1 MGERAVLYEAA
12 DRIGMITLNRPDH
25 RNAMTPELLDAFS
38 EAIGEARNDQEI
50 RCLVITGKG
59 RCFSAGADLR
69 SSMQR
74 SDLGK
79 PSRDASFAMYEPFLQ
94 VLDVEV
100 PVIAA
105 MNGHT
110 VGGGFGLTLLADIRV
125 ANVDAKYG
133 VNFARLGI
141 HSGLGISYLLP
152 RLVGAANASELL
164 FTGKLIR
171 GDEALRIGL
180 VTHAE
185 EADEVLPT
193 AMGLA
198 HAIAGSAPMAVQQM
212 KASIRRGL
220 RWEIREAALEEAELQ
235 AESLATDDAKEGVS
249 AILREAGTRVHRD
262 INPCWQPRNYRYRS
276 TPYPNGCGALPIP
289 MDPAPARMMAARGMI
304 PVKGGDL
311 VLLLVQLTADA
322 DSGVSSSA
330 GDTLKGLPE
339 TVLLPACEHGAP
351 SSRLS

>member
-1 MGERAVLYEAA
+1 MGERAVLYGAS
-12 DRIGMITLNRPDH
+12 DRVGVITLNRPDQ

-38 EAIGEARNDQEI
+38 EAMGEARRDEGI

-59 RCFSAGADLR
+59 HCFSAGADLR
-69 SSMQR
+69 SSLQR
-74 SDLGK
+74 SDLGE
-79 PSRDASFAMYEPFLQ
+79 PSRDTSFAMYEPFLQ
-94 VLDVEV
+94 VLDLEV

-152 RLVGAANASELL
+152 RLAGVAYASELL

-171 GDEALRIGL
+171 GSEALRIGL

-185 EADEVLPT
+185 EADQVLPT
-193 AMGLA
+193 AMELA
-198 HAIAGSAPMAVQQM
+198 RAIAASAPMAVQQM

-220 RWEIREAALEEAELQ
+220 RWEIREAALEEAGLQ
-235 AESLATDDAKEGVS
+235 AASLTTEDAKEGVS
-249 AILREAGTRVHRD
+249 AILQKRE
-262 INPCWQPRNYRYRS
+262 
-276 TPYPNGCGALPIP
+276 
-289 MDPAPARMMAARGMI
+289 
-304 PVKGGDL
+304 
-311 VLLLVQLTADA
+311 
-322 DSGVSSSA
+322 
-330 GDTLKGLPE
+330 PE
-339 TVLLPACEHGAP
+339 FTG
-351 SSRLS
+351 R

>member
-1 MGERAVLYEAA
+1 MGQQAVLYQAA
-12 DRIGMITLNRPDH
+12 DGIGMITLNRPDH
-25 RNAMTPELLDAFS
+25 QNAMTPELLDAFS
-38 EAIGEARNDQEI
+38 EAIGEARSDHRV

-79 PSRDASFAMYEPFLQ
+79 PSREASFAMYEPFLR

-125 ANVDAKYG
+125 ANIDAKYG

-152 RLVGAANASELL
+152 RLVGAAYASELL
-164 FTGKLIR
+164 FTGRLIR

-198 HAIAGSAPMAVQQM
+198 RAVAASAPMAVQQM

-220 RWEIREAALEEAELQ
+220 RWEIRQAALEEAGLQ
-235 AESLATDDAKEGVS
+235 AASLGTQDAKEGVS
-249 AILREAGTRVHRD
+249 AILEKRE
-262 INPCWQPRNYRYRS
+262 
-276 TPYPNGCGALPIP
+276 
-289 MDPAPARMMAARGMI
+289 
-304 PVKGGDL
+304 
-311 VLLLVQLTADA
+311 
-322 DSGVSSSA
+322 
-330 GDTLKGLPE
+330 PE
-339 TVLLPACEHGAP
+339 FTG
-351 SSRLS
+351 R

>member
-12 DRIGMITLNRPDH
+12 ERIGTITLNRPDH

-38 EAIGEARNDQEI
+38 EAIDEARADARI
-50 RCLVITGKG
+50 RCLVITGRG

-79 PSRDASFAMYEPFLQ
+79 PSREASYAMYEPFLKL
-94 VLDVEV
+94 LDVEV

-141 HSGLGISYLLP
+141 HSGLAISYVLP
-152 RLVGAANASELL
+152 RLIGPAHASELL

-171 GDEALRIGL
+171 GSEALRIGL
-180 VTHAE
+180 ATHAE

-193 AMGLA
+193 SMELA
-198 HAIAGSAPMAVQQM
+198 RAIAGSAPMAVQQM

-220 RWEIREAALEEAELQ
+220 AWEIREAALYEAGLQ
-235 AESLATDDAKEGVS
+235 AASLDTEDAKEGVA
-249 AILREAGTRVHRD
+249 AILEKREPD
-262 INPCWQPRNYRYRS
+262 F
-276 TPYPNGCGALPIP
+276 
-289 MDPAPARMMAARGMI
+289 
-304 PVKGGDL
+304 KG
-311 VLLLVQLTADA
+311 
-322 DSGVSSSA
+322 
-330 GDTLKGLPE
+330 
-339 TVLLPACEHGAP
+339 
-351 SSRLS
+351 R

>member
-1 MGERAVLYEAA
+1 MGERAVLYEAS
-12 DRIGMITLNRPDH
+12 DRIGLITLNRPDH

-38 EAIGEARNDQEI
+38 EAIGEARRDKGI

-69 SSMQR
+69 SSLQR
-74 SDLGK
+74 TDLGK

-125 ANVDAKYG
+125 ADIDAKYG

-141 HSGLGISYLLP
+141 HSGLAISYLLP
-152 RLVGAANASELL
+152 RLVGVAHASELL

-171 GDEALRIGL
+171 GSEALGMGL
-180 VTHAE
+180 VTRAE
-185 EADEVLPT
+185 QAEQVLPT

-198 HAIAGSAPMAVQQM
+198 RAIALSAPMAVQQM

-220 RWEIREAALEEAELQ
+220 RWEIREAALEEAGLQ
-235 AESLATDDAKEGVS
+235 AASLATEDAKEGVS
-249 AILREAGTRVHRD
+249 AILEKREPEFT
-262 INPCWQPRNYRYRS
+262 
-276 TPYPNGCGALPIP
+276 
-289 MDPAPARMMAARGMI
+289 
-304 PVKGGDL
+304 GG
-311 VLLLVQLTADA
+311 
-322 DSGVSSSA
+322 
-330 GDTLKGLPE
+330 
-339 TVLLPACEHGAP
+339 
-351 SSRLS
+351 

>member
-1 MGERAVLYEAA
+1 MGEKAVLYEAA
-12 DRIGMITLNRPDH
+12 DQVGLITLNRPDH

-38 EAIGEARNDQEI
+38 EAIEHAKADPRI
-50 RCLVITGKG
+50 RCLVITGTGK
-59 RCFSAGADLR
+59 CFSAGADLR

-79 PSRDASFAMYEPFLQ
+79 PSREASFAMYEPFLK
-94 VLDVEV
+94 VLDVKV

-110 VGGGFGLTLLADIRV
+110 VGGGFGLALLADIRV

-152 RLVGAANASELL
+152 RLVGAAYASELL
-164 FTGKLIR
+164 FTGRLIR
-171 GDEALRIGL
+171 GSEALRIGL

-193 AMGLA
+193 AMQLA
-198 HAIAGSAPMAVQQM
+198 RAIAGSAPQAVRQM

-220 RWEIREAALEEAELQ
+220 RWEIREAALEEAALQ
-235 AESLATDDAKEGVS
+235 AASLETEDAKEGVA
-249 AILREAGTRVHRD
+249 AILEKRE
-262 INPCWQPRNYRYRS
+262 
-276 TPYPNGCGALPIP
+276 
-289 MDPAPARMMAARGMI
+289 
-304 PVKGGDL
+304 
-311 VLLLVQLTADA
+311 
-322 DSGVSSSA
+322 
-330 GDTLKGLPE
+330 PE
-339 TVLLPACEHGAP
+339 FVGK
-351 SSRLS
+351 

>member
-1 MGERAVLYEAA
+1 MGERAVLYEGS
-12 DRIGMITLNRPDH
+12 DRIGVVTLNRPDH

-38 EAIGEARNDQEI
+38 EAMDEAQADESL

-79 PSRDASFAMYEPFLQ
+79 PSREASYAMYEPFLK
-94 VLDVEV
+94 VLDIEV

-141 HSGLGISYLLP
+141 HSGLGISYVLP
-152 RLVGAANASELL
+152 RLVGAGCASELL

-171 GDEALRIGL
+171 GSEALRIGL

-185 EADEVLPT
+185 EADGVLPR
-193 AMGLA
+193 AMELA
-198 HAIAGSAPMAVQQM
+198 RAIATSAPMAVRQM
-212 KASIRRGL
+212 KKSIRRGL
-220 RWEIREAALEEAELQ
+220 GWEIREAALHEAGLQ
-235 AESLATDDAKEGVS
+235 AASLDTEDAKEGVA
-249 AILREAGTRVHRD
+249 AILEKRE
-262 INPCWQPRNYRYRS
+262 
-276 TPYPNGCGALPIP
+276 
-289 MDPAPARMMAARGMI
+289 
-304 PVKGGDL
+304 
-311 VLLLVQLTADA
+311 
-322 DSGVSSSA
+322 
-330 GDTLKGLPE
+330 PE
-339 TVLLPACEHGAP
+339 FTG
-351 SSRLS
+351 R

>member
-1 MGERAVLYEAA
+1 MGEQAVLYEAA
-12 DRIGMITLNRPDH
+12 DQVGLITLNRPDH

-38 EAIGEARNDQEI
+38 EAIEQARADQHI
-50 RCLVITGKG
+50 RCLVITGTGK
-59 RCFSAGADLR
+59 CFSAGADLR

-79 PSRDASFAMYEPFLQ
+79 PSREASFAMYEPFLK
-94 VLDVEV
+94 VLDIEV

-110 VGGGFGLTLLADIRV
+110 VGGGFGLALLADIRV

-152 RLVGAANASELL
+152 RLVGVAYASELL
-164 FTGKLIR
+164 FTGRLIR
-171 GDEALRIGL
+171 GSEALRVGL

-193 AMGLA
+193 AMQLA
-198 HAIAGSAPMAVQQM
+198 RAIAGSAPQAVQQM

-220 RWEIREAALEEAELQ
+220 RWEIREAALEEAGLQ
-235 AESLATDDAKEGVS
+235 AASLATEDAKEGVA
-249 AILREAGTRVHRD
+249 AILEKRE
-262 INPCWQPRNYRYRS
+262 
-276 TPYPNGCGALPIP
+276 
-289 MDPAPARMMAARGMI
+289 
-304 PVKGGDL
+304 
-311 VLLLVQLTADA
+311 
-322 DSGVSSSA
+322 
-330 GDTLKGLPE
+330 PE
-339 TVLLPACEHGAP
+339 FVGK
-351 SSRLS
+351 